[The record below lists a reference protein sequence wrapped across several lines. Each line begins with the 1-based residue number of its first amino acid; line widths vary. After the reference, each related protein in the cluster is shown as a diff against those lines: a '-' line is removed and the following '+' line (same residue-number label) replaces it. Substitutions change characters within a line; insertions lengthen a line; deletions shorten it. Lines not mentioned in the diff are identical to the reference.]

1 MHPVL
6 TPQIAQSLS
15 VLIAAGRVAVLADR
29 AEIEVKGVEP
39 GSRLKR
45 LRANPLLL
53 TSNLISKKSFSR
65 LRVRNG
71 LFA

>member
-1 MHPVL
+1 
-6 TPQIAQSLS
+6 
-15 VLIAAGRVAVLADR
+15 VLADR

-45 LRANPLLL
+45 LRANPLLF